1 MDRWSIEIALFES
14 KTKELWEWKQTV
26 AINMMV
32 DANDKSVWNKST
44 ILDIKDQQ
52 VTADRTVKMAYVG
65 YRVYIENGNKTD
77 DKGTFDGWSTKFDE
91 WIPIYSPRIQPLFTK
106 T

>member
-44 ILDIKDQQ
+44 ILDIKNQ
-52 VTADRTVKMAYVG
+52 
-65 YRVYIENGNKTD
+65 
-77 DKGTFDGWSTKFDE
+77 
-91 WIPIYSPRIQPLFTK
+91 
-106 T
+106 